1 LKFNS
6 TVKFLFH
13 LVWTITLLIY
23 IIVRYKYA
31 EIMNNL
37 NLPNP
42 KLMDMAIP
50 KNLKLGEK

>member
-1 LKFNS
+1 MPDFQ
-6 TVKFLFH
+6 
-13 LVWTITLLIY
+13 TLLIY